1 MNKLYP
7 VLLIIFSFTFF
18 SCFSGVKGEYE
29 KSIINEKSY
38 YFSSNWMEL
47 KKSGK
52 PVLFY
57 QTKKIKGETVI
68 TDFYYA
74 LETNNENIYLGGFEL
89 HKGFFNCSKKPL
101 CSSAEESDFIKTKII
116 GISTKLIDNPFYVI
130 GIAQDKD
137 NKMLYETETLAY
149 FYIDDK
155 NKTIVEWFPKF

>member
-1 MNKLYP
+1 MDGIKKKWKTCS
-7 VLLIIFSFTFF
+7 VLS
-18 SCFSGVKGEYE
+18 
-29 KSIINEKSY
+29 NE
-38 YFSSNWMEL
+38 
-47 KKSGK
+47 
-52 PVLFY
+52 
-57 QTKKIKGETVI
+57 KIKGETVI

-89 HKGFFNCSKKPL
+89 HKGFLNCSKKPL
-101 CSSAEESDFIKTKII
+101 CSSAEESDFIKNKII